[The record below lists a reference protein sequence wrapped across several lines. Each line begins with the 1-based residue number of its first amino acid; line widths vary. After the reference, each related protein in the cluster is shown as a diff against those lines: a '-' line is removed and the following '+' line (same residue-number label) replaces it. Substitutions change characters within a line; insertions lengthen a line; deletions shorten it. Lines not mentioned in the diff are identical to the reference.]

1 MKYHQCIIYMTCI
14 DVKETTRCIMSI
26 ALHFEP
32 IEQTKKFRETPVGTR
47 QRLVKVVSRGEPA
60 VTLLL
65 GRDFGRDS

>member
-1 MKYHQCIIYMTCI
+1 
-14 DVKETTRCIMSI
+14 MSI